1 MIFLTGKMIYLF
13 RSSINE
19 HYSIFED
26 NGKTTQKLNTSR
38 KSINSSSQKI
48 SNKDN
53 DFSLP
58 SVSRNK
64 NRKSIFDC
72 SKILN

>member
-1 MIFLTGKMIYLF
+1 MIYLF

-26 NGKTTQKLNTSR
+26 NGKTTQKLYTSR